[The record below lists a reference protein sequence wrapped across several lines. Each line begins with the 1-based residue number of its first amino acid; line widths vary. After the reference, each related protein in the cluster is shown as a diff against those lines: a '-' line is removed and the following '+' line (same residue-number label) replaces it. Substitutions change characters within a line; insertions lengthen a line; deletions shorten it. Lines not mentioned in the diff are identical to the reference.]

1 MALIELW
8 YELCVAA
15 WPAMLKGL
23 GYTLFYAVAS
33 MLGGLALGLLIA
45 IIRVAKVPVISFL
58 ASFYVSVIRGTPLL
72 VQIFMIYYGITPVI
86 RAIGAYYH
94 LGLEN
99 FDISATSA
107 GIAALS
113 MNAAAYLSESLRGG
127 INGVSQGQWSA
138 AQSLGFTWWQSMT
151 RIILPQALRLAVP
164 SMSNTLNSLIKD
176 TSLLSV
182 ISVWELMMSAK
193 EVISDNMQPFPI
205 YLMIGLMY
213 WVISFGFERIQA
225 RIEAQLEKAHLR

>member
-8 YELCVAA
+8 YELCLNA
-15 WPAMLKGL
+15 WPVMLKGL
-23 GYTLFYAVAS
+23 SYTLFYAIAS

-45 IIRVAKVPVISFL
+45 IIRVAKVPMISFL
-58 ASFYVSVIRGTPLL
+58 ASFYVSIIRGTPLL

-86 RAIGAYYH
+86 RAISALYD

-127 INGVSQGQWSA
+127 INGISQGQWLA
-138 AQSLGFTWWQSMT
+138 AQSLGFTWWQSMM

-193 EVISDNMQPFPI
+193 EIISENMQPFPI

-213 WVISFGFERIQA
+213 WVISFVFERIQA
-225 RIEAQLEKAHLR
+225 RIETRLEKAHTR